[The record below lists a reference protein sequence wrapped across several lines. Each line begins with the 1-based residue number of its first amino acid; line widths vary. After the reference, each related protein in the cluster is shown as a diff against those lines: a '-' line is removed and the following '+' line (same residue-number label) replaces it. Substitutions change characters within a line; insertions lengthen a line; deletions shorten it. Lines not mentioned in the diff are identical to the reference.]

1 MGDKNQ
7 PLKKTRKEP
16 HKQRLTQLFFYAIC
30 LIISLVCY
38 HKGFTFT
45 TTRCRFQLT
54 EHILAFNVRS
64 NKFEDDELAN
74 AGLQMIFSV
83 AFLNVDH

>member
-1 MGDKNQ
+1 M
-7 PLKKTRKEP
+7 
-16 HKQRLTQLFFYAIC
+16 
-30 LIISLVCY
+30 CY

-54 EHILAFNVRS
+54 ERILAFNARS

-83 AFLNVDH
+83 AFLHVDH